1 MQGKKAVYG
10 GTFDCPTSG
19 HLHIIRKAC
28 KIFDSVTVVIAQN
41 PNKKT
46 LFSIDE
52 RKKMVK
58 DMVQEFNTN
67 SFKVDVKILP
77 NDEYL
82 VSYALSIGANFLVR
96 GIRDNIDFLYEQN
109 ICITNKKIQ
118 KEIET
123 IYLIP
128 DESYGIISSSWVK
141 GLVGMKGWRNVIRD
155 HVTPYTLMKL
165 EEKFL
170 RDIFIDVCKEMGMD
184 QASYNEAWER
194 IVNSYS
200 KNAYHNFD
208 HLIDGIDAFNSIT
221 ETDFRKKAH
230 TLCAWFMHDIDP
242 SEDISTRTA
251 LIYLYGHPL
260 KNSLTSNIVSGIDDE
275 TVLLIQSTKHK
286 TCEYKTEDE
295 EIFASIDLLCLSGH
309 FCSYD
314 EYVRKVYSEYRT
326 KSGLKDAEF
335 YPKWMTGRREFLQ
348 KMLARKVIYPCQW
361 IGEHHFGRN
370 LENEARYNM
379 QKELDDLASNI
390 YA

>member
-170 RDIFIDVCKEMGMD
+170 RDIFIDVCKELGIEAIKSE
-184 QASYNEAWER
+184 QAWGW
-194 IVNSYS
+194 IVDGYS
-200 KNAYHNFD
+200 NNAYHNFD
-208 HLIDGIDAFNSIT
+208 HLIDGIDAFRSIT
-221 ETDFRKKAH
+221 ETDGRK
-230 TLCAWFMHDIDP
+230 TLYTLYAWFMHDVNP
-242 SEDISTRTA
+242 SEDESILMAANLLGVKWIYEEQTKNVISSVA
-251 LIYLYGHPL
+251 KLI
-260 KNSLTSNIVSGIDDE
+260 E
-275 TVLLIQSTKHK
+275 ATKHK
-286 TCEYKTEDE
+286 TCEYRTEDE

-314 EYVRKVYSEYRT
+314 EYVRKVYKEYLL

-335 YPKWMTGRREFLQ
+335 YPKWITGRKEFLQ

-361 IGEHHFGRN
+361 IGEQFGRN
-370 LENEARYNM
+370 LESEARYNM
-379 QKELDDLASNI
+379 QKELDDLNPSNI